1 MLNLTNSTYKSS
13 PTYHYTNL
21 ITAQIKFKLRIR
33 IQVKHSGSEF
43 RVRIQDL
50 GSWSKS
56 GSVFSVYLRVC
67 FVVQGLIQ
75 SNICKN
81 PISNFWGNPI
91 ASFRVGVK
99 LISRTVFH
107 SLKCYVRIIHVKQN
121 QKQSQNRPKI
131 IVELT
136 LIEHPTCSV

>member
-1 MLNLTNSTYKSS
+1 MY
-13 PTYHYTNL
+13 
-21 ITAQIKFKLRIR
+21 
-33 IQVKHSGSEF
+33 
-43 RVRIQDL
+43 RVRPIFKNDHF
-50 GSWSKS
+50 GEYSNSPKMAN
-56 GSVFSVYLRVC
+56 FRRVLE
-67 FVVQGLIQ
+67 FDKFAGEWPLL
-75 SNICKN
+75 SKN

-107 SLKCYVRIIHVKQN
+107 SLKCYVRIIQVKQN

-136 LIEHPTCSV
+136 LIEHPTCPGLKEHSTFENET